1 MRITQTHLY
10 FYGSFLS
17 QWYKCFF
24 VEEDNAFSSAEQYM
38 MYHKALLFDK
48 NMCDEILKTHNPKD
62 VKVLGRKIKNFNAQI
77 WDENKYEII
86 KKDNIL
92 KFSQNKD
99 LLNELK
105 KHKGRTFV
113 EGSPVDCIY
122 GVGLHWKDDL
132 ILDEKN
138 WQGKN
143 LLGKAITEVSNI
155 LC

>member
-48 NMCDEILKTHNPKD
+48 NMCDEILKT
-62 VKVLGRKIKNFNAQI
+62 
-77 WDENKYEII
+77 
-86 KKDNIL
+86 
-92 KFSQNKD
+92 SQNKD